1 MWHVTN
7 AMKIFAIR
15 PGQEF
20 VPRAPHPKCQ
30 TFIFSFKTPLS
41 HSRTH
46 HFFFLLKHLSLTLA
60 HTTEKSHTPQ
70 KKKKSKAFSLFHTQ
84 IHKEKGKAQTQ

>member
-1 MWHVTN
+1 MCQMWHVTN

-30 TFIFSFKTPLS
+30 TFGGFL
-41 HSRTH
+41 
-46 HFFFLLKHLSLTLA
+46 FFIFLLKHLPLSLSLA
-60 HTTEKSHTPQ
+60 HTTE
-70 KKKKSKAFSLFHTQ
+70 KSKAFSLFHTQ
-84 IHKEKGKAQTQ
+84 IHKEKGKA